1 MGLRAIKEHLSHLLN
16 AVQPAKAVKVLEL
29 RLRPVDRLKP
39 IPTVLALLNVEVL
52 QGYDGIFAL
61 LQMATQQVDDG
72 R

>member
-16 AVQPAKAVKVLEL
+16 AVQSAKAVKVLEL

-39 IPTVLALLNVEVL
+39 IPAVLALLNVEVL